1 MPLYSGDGGGS
12 AAPYGAITPPKPP
25 PKPPPVGAPYGE
37 TVSTGTNT
45 AANGDTNSATVG
57 ATGGN
62 INSSGAS
69 VPPIDQILGGD
80 AAYQQLLAFDKA
92 TSGEDSATMNANIA
106 RMTGYYG
113 NDNDPLTILGRVYQA
128 YQDRNRY
135 IANTLTG
142 HGMIN
147 SGETGFQGS
156 RATLDYQR
164 QELDARMK
172 LQDYIDGLTQAF
184 KQAERQRKFNEMQAS
199 WNAIQ
204 NYLNGHIPTGNPPDH
219 NGPNAPG
226 GIDTGGNDWDPGSW
240 TPPTVDPGA
249 VAGIAGWGN
258 AGNKKKVIGG
268 MGGFGT

>member
-1 MPLYSGDGGGS
+1 MPLYAGGEGDGAAP
-12 AAPYGAITPPKPP
+12 AAPYGAITPPKVPAPPKAPAAPTAPP
-25 PKPPPVGAPYGE
+25 PPA
-37 TVSTGTNT
+37 
-45 AANGDTNSATVG
+45 
-57 ATGGN
+57 
-62 INSSGAS
+62 SSGGS
-69 VPPIDQILGGD
+69 GSGGSGSYNFTVPPIDQILGSD
-80 AAYQQLLAFDKA
+80 AGYQQLLAFDTA

-106 RMTGYYG
+106 RMQGYYG

-204 NYLNGHIPTGNPPDH
+204 YYLDH
-219 NGPNAPG
+219 NQPIPG
-226 GIDTGGNDWDPGSW
+226 AGGTGGGGGGGGTDTGGFDWNPGSW

-258 AGNKKKVIGG
+258 AGNKKVIGG